1 MFIFTYKKLTL
12 TEVMSHCT
20 CESGEIVFPQGE
32 IGGLV
37 HAHKGSFI
45 YILKF
50 CQAQAKTFSRMRTE
64 NTLRQHR
71 VQASEKLYEINKNT
85 IIFE

>member
-1 MFIFTYKKLTL
+1 
-12 TEVMSHCT
+12 MSHCT

-50 CQAQAKTFSRMRTE
+50 CQAQAKTFNRMRTE

-71 VQASEKLYEINKNT
+71 VQASGKTIRDQQKYYYFRVRIFDQLVSLIINH
-85 IIFE
+85 